1 VGTNI
6 EPILLLINEIF
17 FLFPHYFPKLSK
29 TAIFS
34 NKKEANQLRKASN
47 QERINQ
53 ETISIRMHIFLNK
66 TNDNLLHKH

>member
-29 TAIFS
+29 TAIFC

-66 TNDNLLHKH
+66 TNDNLLHKY